1 MIIRKAKMKPE
12 VTKDE
17 LTEIEIKILQ
27 NLDYGFSTAILLKT
41 LCQKTGIRDERKVR
55 LAIESLRGKLWP
67 ILSGDTGYFI
77 CNNKE
82 ERDSFYAY
90 HRKELITRY
99 HMVKRVLKACD
110 EKLDKAVQIKMI

>member
-1 MIIRKAKMKPE
+1 MKP
-12 VTKDE
+12 TISPNE
-17 LTEIEIKILQ
+17 LTELEIRVLQ

-41 LCQKTGIRDERKVR
+41 LCDRVHVKEERKIR
-55 LAIESLRGKLWP
+55 LAIESLRIKLWP

-77 CNNKE
+77 CNSRE
-82 ERDSFYAY
+82 ERDAFYAY

-110 EKLDKAVQIKMI
+110 AKLDRVVQIKMM